1 MRVINV
7 LLAAV
12 FVVVGMSVPRAAH
25 ADSLQT
31 SGVSVDDQTLASR
44 ITAQVKNDA
53 SLAGYKIAVH
63 LDDGVATIGGTVQSE
78 SQRRR
83 VQRLATIPGV
93 KHVRNEMVVDPTARP
108 TRTEPGSAGTTG
120 NIDRAGAKTQA
131 GADKAVDATGKGAS
145 VAIEKTKEGVGK
157 AVDATKRAVAKAVGG
172 ATVAKDAGQNV
183 GQTVGEAF
191 SDGWITTKVKGK
203 IVDDALVK
211 DSDIKVETA
220 DHVVTLKGTVVS
232 ADAKAR
238 AEEIARATDGVQQ
251 VVNLLVLETK

>member
-1 MRVINV
+1 MRTFNV
-7 LLAAV
+7 LLATI
-12 FVVVGMSVPRAAH
+12 FVVGGMNVPRAAH

-31 SGVSVDDQTLASR
+31 PGVRADDHTLESR
-44 ITAQVKNDA
+44 IIARVNNDA
-53 SLAGYKIAVH
+53 SLAGYTIAVT
-63 LDDGVATIGGTVQSE
+63 LEDGVATIGGTVQSE

-83 VQRLATIPGV
+83 AQRLATIPGV
-93 KHVRNEMVVDPTARP
+93 KHVRNEMVVDPAAIP
-108 TRTEPGSAGTTG
+108 KTEPRTAGTTG
-120 NIDRAGAKTQA
+120 KVDRAAAKTQA
-131 GADKAVDATGKGAS
+131 GTDKALDATEKGTN

-157 AVDATKRAVAKAVGG
+157 AVDATKRVVSKAVGG

-183 GQTVGEAF
+183 GQNVGEAF
-191 SDGWITTKVKGK
+191 SDGWITAKVKGK

-211 DSDIKVETA
+211 DGDIKVETA

-251 VVNLLVLETK
+251 VVNLLMLETK